1 MTTSSDFKEKLEAK
15 VYEQLKAQRVGYL
28 LGAGS
33 SWLNGRG
40 YPLASELWNH
50 IKGHIPEAN
59 RCAEIQA
66 KIDGGAQGMRP
77 HSICLTTGQPV
88 KDPPAP
94 SDRCD
99 CFSFF
104 NH

>member
-66 KIDGGAQGMRP
+66 RLMVALQG
-77 HSICLTTGQPV
+77 IETALDCLTTVNQ
-88 KDPPAP
+88 
-94 SDRCD
+94 
-99 CFSFF
+99 
-104 NH
+104 